1 MDTTIHIQH
10 NDRRGILIGK
20 RNTIILNDLNDR
32 HPERSRGISTFNN
45 HRFFDCAQND
55 EREKCVRNDE
65 EGKRNDGYQELI
77 NIEATLFGM
86 VKKRSN
92 N

>member
-10 NDRRGILIGK
+10 NDRRGILFGK
-20 RNTIILNDLNDR
+20 RNTIILNDLNDC
-32 HPERSRGISTFNN
+32 HPERSRGISTSQYFG
-45 HRFFDCAQND
+45 F
-55 EREKCVRNDE
+55 VRNDE